1 MTQCQDI
8 MDREGTIACY
18 VFISSVEYILEHFL
32 LLGKYFVLIIK
43 KIKINC
49 KSL

>member
-8 MDREGTIACY
+8 VDREGTIVFY

-32 LLGKYFVLIIK
+32 LLGKYFVLIIEE
-43 KIKINC
+43 IKLNG
-49 KSL
+49 KYL